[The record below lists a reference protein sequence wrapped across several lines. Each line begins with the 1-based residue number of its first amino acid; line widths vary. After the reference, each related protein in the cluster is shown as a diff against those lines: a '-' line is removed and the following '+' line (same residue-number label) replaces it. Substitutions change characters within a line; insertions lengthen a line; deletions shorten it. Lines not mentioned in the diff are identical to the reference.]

1 MSAVT
6 DTLLE
11 QVLREAIFPA
21 LVILPPKM
29 SSPQAWHMLLAI
41 GLQESGLCERCQIV
55 DGGGKGPARS
65 LWQFE
70 VGGIR
75 GVLRHPSTAA
85 LAADACRRHGVD
97 ATPEAVWAAIETNDV
112 LAATFARLL
121 LWTDPRPLPAPNDTE
136 GGWAYYERNWRP
148 GQPHP
153 ATWPMHWVRCRRF
166 VFGS

>member
-1 MSAVT
+1 MNGIRDELLDSVLHGAV
-6 DTLLE
+6 
-11 QVLREAIFPA
+11 FPA
-21 LVILPPKM
+21 LEALPPRFYT
-29 SSPQAWHMLLAI
+29 PAALQLVLAI
-41 GLQESGLCERCQIV
+41 GLQESKLKDRWQV
-55 DGGGKGPARS
+55 LSGGRKGPARS

>member
-1 MSAVT
+1 MNGIR
-6 DTLLE
+6 DELLYS
-11 QVLREAIFPA
+11 VLHGAIFPA
-21 LVILPPKM
+21 LDALPPKFH
-29 SSPQAWHMLLAI
+29 SPIAIQVLLTI
-41 GLQESGLCERCQIV
+41 GLQESKLLNRWQV
-55 DGGGKGPARS
+55 LNGGGKGPARS
-65 LWQFE
+65 FWQFE

-97 ATPEAVWAAIETNDV
+97 ATPEAVWAAIEINDV